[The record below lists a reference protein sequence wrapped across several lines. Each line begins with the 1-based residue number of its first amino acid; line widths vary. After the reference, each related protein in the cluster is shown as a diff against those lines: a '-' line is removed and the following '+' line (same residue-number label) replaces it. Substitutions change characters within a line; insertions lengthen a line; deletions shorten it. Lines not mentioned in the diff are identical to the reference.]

1 MVWALGESADSTS
14 SILTPRSV
22 PRAGTRATTTWL
34 RSPSAGSCAV
44 LRVGHAH
51 PEVPEAGAARADDGE
66 LLGGQDGDARE
77 GVVDD
82 AGPVR
87 VIQST
92 PERPRAGDL
101 A

>member
-1 MVWALGESADSTS
+1 
-14 SILTPRSV
+14 
-22 PRAGTRATTTWL
+22 
-34 RSPSAGSCAV
+34 
-44 LRVGHAH
+44 
-51 PEVPEAGAARADDGE
+51 VPEAGAARADDGE